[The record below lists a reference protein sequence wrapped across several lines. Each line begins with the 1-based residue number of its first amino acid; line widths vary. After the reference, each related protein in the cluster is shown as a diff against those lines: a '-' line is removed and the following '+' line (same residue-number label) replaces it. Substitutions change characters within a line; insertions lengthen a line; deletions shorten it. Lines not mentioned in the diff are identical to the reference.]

1 MSYPSTARK
10 LVKSAQDVR
19 FSDYATWMSRRND
32 SNFMRSAGNRNE
44 LGVFSFGYFSL
55 DKQRKVTRQQAKR
68 SNLTNQHKLLR
79 KNLGKKLF
87 ALSLL
92 LANACDAQPK
102 QNQSTAAQTECEFSF
117 KEIKTCTYNT
127 SAYDIKV
134 SIESEIV
141 AEDEKTI
148 IKIITNV
155 NDVEQILP
163 VSADTS
169 ILDGDLG
176 YISFADINF
185 DKVLDLALTTSSGTP
200 NLYLDY
206 WIYDVKQKKYISVG
220 NYPKFTIN
228 ENKKTLSATIKSN
241 AETYQNIEWHW
252 NNNKLEKK

>member
-1 MSYPSTARK
+1 MKNK
-10 LVKSAQDVR
+10 LI
-19 FSDYATWMSRRND
+19 
-32 SNFMRSAGNRNE
+32 
-44 LGVFSFGYFSL
+44 LC
-55 DKQRKVTRQQAKR
+55 
-68 SNLTNQHKLLR
+68 
-79 KNLGKKLF
+79 
-87 ALSLL
+87 SLL
-92 LANACDAQPK
+92 FVNACDAQPK
-102 QNQSTAAQTECEFSF
+102 QNQISAAQTECEFSF
-117 KEIKTCTYNT
+117 KELRPCTYNT

-134 SIESEIV
+134 SIGSEIV
-141 AEDEKTI
+141 ADDEKI
-148 IKIITNV
+148 IRKIITNV
-155 NDVEQILP
+155 NDIEQVLP

-185 DKVLDLALTTSSGTP
+185 DKVPDLAVTTSFGTP

-241 AETYQNIEWHW
+241 AETYQNIEWSW